1 MQKKKKVEKFY
12 FCILYLQYNTIT
24 FIDINFYIEKKINN
38 N

>member
-1 MQKKKKVEKFY
+1 MQKKKVEKFY
-12 FCILYLQYNTIT
+12 FRIILYLQYNTIT